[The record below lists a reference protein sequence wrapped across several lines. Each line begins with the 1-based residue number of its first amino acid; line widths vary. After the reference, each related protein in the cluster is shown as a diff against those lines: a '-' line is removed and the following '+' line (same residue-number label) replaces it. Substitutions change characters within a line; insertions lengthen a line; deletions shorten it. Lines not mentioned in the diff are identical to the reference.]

1 MREFWEKIKIFF
13 KDKLNA
19 VAFGLILLFIVLVA
33 LPLDSEILDRVSMA
47 ILAIALLIIAYKFYK
62 KHVEMKDVYDNID
75 STRQEKK
82 ESSFSRL
89 KDKVERTERYNN
101 IIYGL
106 VFAAIALLIL
116 FYVIFKW

>member
-1 MREFWEKIKIFF
+1 MREFWEKIKLFF
-13 KDKLNA
+13 KDKLNTI
-19 VAFGLILLFIVLVA
+19 AFILVLLFIIMVA
-33 LPLDSEILDRVSMA
+33 LPFDSEILDRFSMA

-62 KHVEMKDVYDNID
+62 KHMEMRDVYDNID
-75 STRQEKK
+75 STHQEKK
-82 ESSFSRL
+82 GSSFSKL

-116 FYVIFKW
+116 FYVIFK